1 MIDHQDGA
9 GDRDEGLE
17 FASAFDDAPVPFAQ
31 EGLGLG
37 GAGEIISTSFVESAV
52 NQVISKRMVKKQQMR
67 WSPRG
72 AHLLLQIRTRVL
84 NDTLAE
90 DYRRWYPHF
99 THKTD
104 QEHLAA

>member
-1 MIDHQDGA
+1 V
-9 GDRDEGLE
+9 R
-17 FASAFDDAPVPFAQ
+17 
-31 EGLGLG
+31 LGYSSPCRVHG
-37 GAGEIISTSFVESAV
+37 ERYRAGEIISTSFVESAV

-90 DYRRWYPHF
+90 DYRRWYRDF
-99 THKTD
+99 THTPDRQD
-104 QEHLAA
+104 QAA